1 MPAHNKSLEN
11 VCYPFLPGVSLAIG
25 MGLFPLARA
34 FWFPCYRK
42 DFSATLAPACTSC
55 WSYFSVSDYLP
66 SRSSWPQRRKKNHC
80 FGSSVINSDWQA
92 WKRSCWITRKK
103 PLIIPLNLSV
113 IPSVQFILWQLPH
126 PPPCFNCLFR
136 NKSFWRNVFSNKFVK
151 AKMLTFGK
159 LSVFWIWAPLPST
172 ERLGI
177 TLAGKPLV
185 MATNRGAQI
194 PKGETNF
201 WSWILYN

>member
-1 MPAHNKSLEN
+1 MPAHHRGLETI
-11 VCYPFLPGVSLAIG
+11 CSPFLPGVSTSKDYSHWQGHPGFHAAVNTSKPPQFQPVCHAGPTSLLATISPVG
-25 MGLFPLARA
+25 PPGLREGK
-34 FWFPCYRK
+34 WK
-42 DFSATLAPACTSC
+42 NKTK
-55 WSYFSVSDYLP
+55 
-66 SRSSWPQRRKKNHC
+66 QKKHC
-80 FGSSVINSDWQA
+80 FASSVINSDWQA

-151 AKMLTFGK
+151 AKMLTFGN
-159 LSVFWIWAPLPST
+159 SIFWIWAPLSST

-177 TLAGKPLV
+177 TLAG
-185 MATNRGAQI
+185 
-194 PKGETNF
+194 
-201 WSWILYN
+201 